1 MSDDRGLERE
11 VLKDKVKKYLMDL
24 IMTGHYEPGDRLVE
38 MQLAKGLKISQAPVR
53 EALCDLQQMGIVY
66 SEKFKGTYVR
76 KFSLEE
82 LKDVYDVRA
91 ELEGLAIR
99 NAVQHITDQQIVQL
113 EIITDR
119 MRDAAKAGDLL
130 KQITLDNEF
139 HERIVALSRNQI
151 LERFWHGLFIVSW
164 TILGI
169 YQYKYDKVQLADRH
183 LPIMAAIRNR
193 DPIKAEQEM
202 QKHFIELRDLI

>member
-11 VLKDKVKKYLMDL
+11 ILKDKVKKYLMDL
-24 IMTGHYEPGDRLVE
+24 IMTGHFEPGDRLVE
-38 MQLAKGLKISQAPVR
+38 IQLAKDLKVSQAPVR

-66 SEKFKGTYVR
+66 SERFKGTYVR
-76 KFSLEE
+76 KFSLDE

-99 NAVQHITDQQIVQL
+99 NAVYYITDQEIDQL
-113 EIITDR
+113 EMITKQ

-130 KQITLDNEF
+130 KQISLDNEF
-139 HERIVALSRNQI
+139 HERVMILSRNQI
-151 LERFWHGLFIVSW
+151 LERVWRSLFIVSW

-169 YQYKYDKVQLADRH
+169 YRYKYDKVQLADRH
-183 LPIMAAIRNR
+183 LPILEAVKKR
-193 DPIKAEQEM
+193 DAVKAEEEM
-202 QKHFIELRDLI
+202 QKHFIELKDLV